1 MDIFSTTVEVIKL
14 INGIYTKYSDYRDA
28 DQTIHSM
35 QHRLECVEI
44 RLEMFREHLRH
55 TKQGLSEDAQ
65 RVFRQSLQNV
75 GDILYDLKD
84 QLPPDIGFRTRLAWI
99 GWKKRR
105 VEDLLSQ
112 LRKWEQEVE
121 SMIFTYSLL
130 LTVLRIK
137 NFDSLYE
144 RLFRTGDQSLTG
156 ALALAR
162 RIHGD
167 RNLQIHHIPVSILMP
182 AVQPVTSNRVLAQ
195 YESRTVYLERH
206 GPRSD
211 ALTRMAAAFRS
222 GDLPS
227 MHLLSCI
234 GFTVYHGSQHF
245 LVYQIPTLSPGIDN
259 PTRLPI
265 LSYTF
270 DKGIQMALEDR
281 FRIAMEIT
289 TAVMEIHAAGW
300 VHKSIRSDNVLISTR
315 GGEKGVKGDAQVS
328 SAYLVGFTI
337 TRSQNTVHS
346 KSHPTTD
353 PIHGLYH
360 HPERQG
366 GSDDHVVRFDIRHDM
381 YSLGALLIEIGF
393 GKTLR
398 VLFSPAT
405 SALGLKEVLNHK
417 RLLDH
422 AHRLSTRMGSKYAD
436 AAITCLTKSTQP
448 NEKTE
453 AIRKEF
459 YEDVLC
465 PLQEIMDGF
474 KKKRGIE
481 K

>member
-1 MDIFSTTVEVIKL
+1 MDIFSTTLEVINL
-14 INGIYTKYSDYRDA
+14 INSIYTKYSDYRDA
-28 DQTIHSM
+28 DETIQSM

-44 RLEMFREHLRH
+44 RLEMFREHLSH
-55 TKQGLSEDAQ
+55 TKRGLSKDAQ
-65 RVFRQSLQNV
+65 RVFRQSLQKV

-84 QLPPDIGFRTRLAWI
+84 QLPPDTSFRTKLAWI

-105 VEDLLSQ
+105 VEDLLLQ
-112 LRKWEQEVE
+112 LRTWEQEVE

-137 NFDSLYE
+137 DFDSLYE
-144 RLFRTGDQSLTG
+144 RLSRTGDQSLTG

-162 RIHGD
+162 RVHSD
-167 RNLQIHHIPVSILMP
+167 QVLQIHHIPVSTLIP
-182 AVQPVTSNRVLAQ
+182 AVRPLITDRVLAQ
-195 YESRTVYLERH
+195 YESRTVYLESH

-222 GDLPS
+222 TDLPS

-234 GFTVYHGSQHF
+234 GFTVYHGSEHF
-245 LVYQIPTLSPGIDN
+245 LVYQIPTLSPGIVN
-259 PTRLPI
+259 PARLPI
-265 LSYTF
+265 LSYAL
-270 DKGIQMALEDR
+270 DNDIGWHLEDR
-281 FRIAMEIT
+281 FRIAVEIT

-300 VHKSIRSDNVLISTR
+300 VHKSIRSDNVLVSTR
-315 GGEKGVKGDAQVS
+315 GGRGEGSERG
-328 SAYLVGFTI
+328 
-337 TRSQNTVHS
+337 RSN
-346 KSHPTTD
+346 
-353 PIHGLYH
+353 PIHSLYL

-366 GSDDHVVRFDIRHDM
+366 GSDDNVV
-381 YSLGALLIEIGF
+381 SLGALLIEIGF
-393 GKTLR
+393 GKTL
-398 VLFSPAT
+398 
-405 SALGLKEVLNHK
+405 KEANHK

-453 AIRKEF
+453 AVRKGF
-459 YEDVLC
+459 YEEVLC

-474 KKKRGIE
+474 KVYLMSC
-481 K
+481 

>member
-14 INGIYTKYSDYRDA
+14 INSIYTKYSDYRVA
-28 DQTIHSM
+28 DQTIASM

-44 RLEMFREHLRH
+44 RLEMFREHLSN
-55 TKQGLSEDAQ
+55 TKRGRSKDAQ
-65 RVFRQSLQNV
+65 RVFRQSLQKV
-75 GDILYDLKD
+75 GDILYDLRD
-84 QLPPDIGFRTRLAWI
+84 QLPPDTRFRTKLAWI

-105 VEDLLSQ
+105 VDDLLSQ
-112 LRKWEQEVE
+112 LRTWEQDVE

-144 RLFRTGDQSLTG
+144 RLSRIGDQSLTG

-162 RIHGD
+162 RIHGGQ
-167 RNLQIHHIPVSILMP
+167 NLQTHHIPVSTLIP
-182 AVQPVTSNRVLAQ
+182 AVRPVVTDRVLAQ
-195 YESRTVYLERH
+195 YESRTVYLESH

-222 GDLPS
+222 PDLPS
-227 MHLLSCI
+227 LHLLSCL
-234 GFTVYHGSQHF
+234 GFTVHHGSEHF
-245 LVYQIPTLSPGIDN
+245 LVYQIPTLSPEIVN
-259 PTRLPI
+259 PARLPI
-265 LSYTF
+265 LSYAL
-270 DKGIQMALEDR
+270 DNDIRMALEDR
-281 FRIAMEIT
+281 FRIAVEIT

-300 VHKSIRSDNVLISTR
+300 VHKSIRSDNVLVSTR
-315 GGEKGVKGDAQVS
+315 GGGKGVKGDAQVS

-337 TRSQNTVHS
+337 ARSQDTKVSNCL
-346 KSHPTTD
+346 PTTD
-353 PIHGLYH
+353 PIHSLYH

-366 GSDDHVVRFDIRHDM
+366 GSNDNVVMFDIRHDM

-398 VLFSPAT
+398 VLFSLAAP
-405 SALGLKEVLNHK
+405 ALGPKENNHK

-436 AAITCLTKSTQP
+436 AAVTCLTKSTQP
-448 NEKTE
+448 HEKTE
-453 AIRKEF
+453 TVRKEF
-459 YEDVLC
+459 YEEVLC

-474 KKKRGIE
+474 KVRLMSC
-481 K
+481 